1 MKNLCKSERSF
12 KDMSVAAEE
21 DCKNHEKMQ
30 ALIDQTEGKVKAH
43 RCWMSRVLDVWV
55 LAGSPG
61 CWISRKQIQEA
72 EEIAALNLAKYSKVA
87 GAFVDAVVGVGA
99 ERKQVLVFLRI
110 SPLEMSI

>member
-55 LAGSPG
+55 LAGFPG
-61 CWISRKQIQEA
+61 SRSRRPRRLLPSIWPSTARWLE
-72 EEIAALNLAKYSKVA
+72 LLLMLWS
-87 GAFVDAVVGVGA
+87 
-99 ERKQVLVFLRI
+99 VLVQKENKFLF
-110 SPLEMSI
+110 S